1 MGPYDNI
8 ELVQLCFRLWLVA
21 WHQAITWTTI
31 ELSPKVFCGT
41 HLRTTSQEPQMSFIR
56 NMFSNITRLKSIPKI
71 PVSNELKSV
80 SQLARA
86 VILMAEWLIWRIVYL
101 ALLIL
106 PNVLDYCYL
115 SMKSRIQFTKT
126 YRRVDGTPWLPVD
139 HSICKF
145 LIWSWKFKT
154 KSLGQGQSHWSLLRH
169 RVQLIYSPFGSWQAD
184 LMDLPK

>member
-8 ELVQLCFRLWLVA
+8 ELAQLCFRLWLVA

-31 ELSPKVFCGT
+31 ELSPKLFCGT
-41 HLRTTSQEPQMSFIR
+41 HLRTTSQEPPMSLIR
-56 NMFSNITRLKSIPKI
+56 SMRSNITRLKLIPNI
-71 PVSNELKSV
+71 PGSNELKSV

-101 ALLIL
+101 ALIIL

-115 SMKSRIQFTKT
+115 SVKSRIQFTKT
-126 YRRVDGTPWLPVD
+126 TRRVDGTPTSRVTPWIPVD
-139 HSICKF
+139 PSICKF

-154 KSLGQGQSHWSLLRH
+154 KSLGQGQSEKLFESYRMNTSLRS
-169 RVQLIYSPFGSWQAD
+169 VAA
-184 LMDLPK
+184 